1 MNPSPVLA
9 FALLAVLLIGVGG
22 AFLVWG
28 FLAVVLT
35 LGPLIA
41 IVGTVRYFMRLGTAP
56 ASR

>member
-9 FALLAVLLIGVGG
+9 FALLAILLIGIGG

-35 LGPLIA
+35 FGPLIA
-41 IVGTVRYFMRLGTAP
+41 IVGTVRYFMRVGSVP
-56 ASR
+56 ASQ